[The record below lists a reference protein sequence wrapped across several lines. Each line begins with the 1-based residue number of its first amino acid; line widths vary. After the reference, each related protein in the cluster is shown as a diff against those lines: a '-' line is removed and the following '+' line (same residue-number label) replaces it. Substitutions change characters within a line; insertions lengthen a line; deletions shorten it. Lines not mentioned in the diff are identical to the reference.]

1 MRTTLL
7 AVILALGLAAPA
19 NATTQTVED
28 PSDAPA
34 GGAVGK
40 ADLRSVTWDVTA
52 ATASVKVSLDESTF
66 GGGQRADIGVELL
79 LDTNNDSLADKEIV
93 ATRSADDVKV
103 DVKLRDL
110 NQTDSTLTCQK
121 LGGKDTTEQATV
133 ETTVADGLETFTFQF
148 NPAAVTPS
156 IASFKWVAFGQAPP
170 GTAST
175 GPWDYAPDAAN
186 PDAGTGNPGERHC
199 GAGKTGFA
207 ISLKDGVTFTYTD
220 PQPTPTPTPT
230 PSPTP
235 TPTATPSPSLTPPSP
250 PIAVVVL
257 AGGQPPAGTMATLDA
272 RGTQPAPGAR
282 IVAYRWDLNGDGRY
296 ETNTGTRPIVHLL
309 IANGTRTVGMQAVD
323 NTFATG
329 ATTITITAGAV
340 AAACDSEASVG
351 VLRITAA
358 CIRRDG
364 DDLVATPGPT
374 DRRDEWTRPFY
385 AVGLN
390 GATLLTHDPN
400 ARIRIDRRRDEIT
413 GNGIWKLMLLNG
425 PQGDI
430 EFYES
435 SASGFSWPLPSQA
448 GRGGGEPAGIISL
461 ELDDNC
467 QGADED
473 GGFITGCA
481 TVPGNFPLNGRIDV
495 GIDTDTFEFV
505 IDANVSINVAIS
517 VTGRVRL
524 RGNIILGGIV
534 LDGIGFGVEDA
545 EIGVLTLHHLRFDYE
560 PPGGGTPPH
569 EGDMWDVALSIEVAK
584 VFEAAG
590 RMIFVNGRFNYLRS
604 DITFTP
610 GILVYPAVFLNRFA
624 GEVGLDPTRFGGG
637 IGASFASLVQVNAN
651 WLAAYLADGTAAI
664 RMDGTASVLGVDL
677 ASAYS
682 EIWTNGLYTF
692 GGEIGFNYPNEQPQI
707 RLSGGI
713 DFWAEAQRDNSV
725 RFQAATNLTMRLFD
739 MYSER
744 TQVFVNN
751 EWIVGCIGRFTMG
764 TYNWATREVRGR
776 LGCDTTDYTYAPTLD
791 RPALR
796 PPERHRSVRARI
808 SQAGPTAAGKAV
820 RVGAGERALVLDVTG
835 QGGTP
840 SLMLTDPEG
849 RNYFPTDKP
858 AQVVRDGGFAS
869 AYLPAGNVVL
879 LRVDDPI
886 AGEWIIS
893 PLPGSVA
900 IDKVGRA
907 AALPPLRVTARVSG
921 RGRKSHAD
929 LARSEPRRPHDPV
942 RRAR

>member
-1 MRTTLL
+1 
-7 AVILALGLAAPA
+7 
-19 NATTQTVED
+19 
-28 PSDAPA
+28 
-34 GGAVGK
+34 
-40 ADLRSVTWDVTA
+40 
-52 ATASVKVSLDESTF
+52 
-66 GGGQRADIGVELL
+66 
-79 LDTNNDSLADKEIV
+79 
-93 ATRSADDVKV
+93 
-103 DVKLRDL
+103 
-110 NQTDSTLTCQK
+110 
-121 LGGKDTTEQATV
+121 
-133 ETTVADGLETFTFQF
+133 
-148 NPAAVTPS
+148 
-156 IASFKWVAFGQAPP
+156 
-170 GTAST
+170 
-175 GPWDYAPDAAN
+175 
-186 PDAGTGNPGERHC
+186 
-199 GAGKTGFA
+199 
-207 ISLKDGVTFTYTD
+207 
-220 PQPTPTPTPT
+220 
-230 PSPTP
+230 
-235 TPTATPSPSLTPPSP
+235 
-250 PIAVVVL
+250 
-257 AGGQPPAGTMATLDA
+257 
-272 RGTQPAPGAR
+272 
-282 IVAYRWDLNGDGRY
+282 
-296 ETNTGTRPIVHLL
+296 
-309 IANGTRTVGMQAVD
+309 MQAVD

-340 AAACDSEASVG
+340 AAACDTEASVG

-390 GATLLTHDPN
+390 GATLLTHDPD
-400 ARIRIDRRRDEIT
+400 ARIRIDRSARRDHRQRHLEADAAQRT
-413 GNGIWKLMLLNG
+413 
-425 PQGDI
+425 
-430 EFYES
+430 
-435 SASGFSWPLPSQA
+435 A
-448 GRGGGEPAGIISL
+448 GRHRVLRVQRRRLLVAPPVPGRTWRRRTGRDHLAR

-495 GIDTDTFEFV
+495 GIDIDTYEFV

-524 RGNIILGGIV
+524 RGNLILGGIV

-796 PPERHRSVRARI
+796 PPERAPIGPRSDLASRADGR
-808 SQAGPTAAGKAV
+808 
-820 RVGAGERALVLDVTG
+820 R
-835 QGGTP
+835 QGGT
-840 SLMLTDPEG
+840 
-849 RNYFPTDKP
+849 
-858 AQVVRDGGFAS
+858 
-869 AYLPAGNVVL
+869 
-879 LRVDDPI
+879 
-886 AGEWIIS
+886 
-893 PLPGSVA
+893 
-900 IDKVGRA
+900 
-907 AALPPLRVTARVSG
+907 
-921 RGRKSHAD
+921 RGR
-929 LARSEPRRPHDPV
+929 
-942 RRAR
+942 RRARARARRHRPGRHAVADADRPRGEELLPHRQAGAGRPGRRIRERVPAGRQRRAPTRR